1 MSLLSFFPY
10 CIKVGGIAFDAQTAQ
25 QLPAAVVNNQV
36 VVLTSLACSQWTFS
50 YGLPDSPAAGD
61 IWIHTVDGGG
71 YTLSVAG
78 DQTLILTPGVVMQ
91 YNGSAWEYC
100 NAYIGVN
107 GVWTLFSTKS
117 PLSTCSWEQ
126 VVGIANS
133 GEDVFKFGSVG
144 DTCPLPLS
152 TGETVY
158 PQIAGFNHD
167 DKSDGSGKAAI
178 SFITKDCLGTKYK
191 MNDSWT
197 NVGGWNSSKM
207 RTTNM
212 PAFLA
217 TFPDILKSSIGIK
230 TVNKRASAG
239 NQSTTIITSQDKCW
253 IPSLIE
259 VMGSSGNSVPGE
271 GTRYSLFTSSS
282 SRIKKVGNAAADWW
296 SRSPYSSNTGNF
308 CAVSSS
314 GAATNNNA
322 NNELGV
328 ALGLFRI
335 GPTK

>member
-10 CIKVGGIAFDAQTAQ
+10 SVKVGGVVFDVQIAQ

-36 VVLTSLACSQWTFS
+36 VVLTFRDCSKWTFS
-50 YGLPDSPAAGD
+50 YGPPDSPESGD

-71 YTLSVAG
+71 YTLSIAG

-117 PLSTCSWEQ
+117 PLSSCSWEQ

-133 GEDVFKFGSVG
+133 GEDVSKFWSVG
-144 DTCPLPLS
+144 DTCPLTLS

-158 PQIAGFNHD
+158 PQIAGFKHD
-167 DKSDGSGKAAI
+167 DKANEAGKAAI
-178 SFITKDCLGTKYK
+178 SFITQDCLGTKYR
-191 MNDSWT
+191 MNDNWT
-197 NVGGWNSSKM
+197 NAGGWNDSKM
-207 RTTNM
+207 RKTDM

-217 TFPDILKSSIGIK
+217 TFPDILKSDIGIK

-239 NQSTTIITSQDKCW
+239 NQSTNIITSQDRCW
-253 IPSLIE
+253 IPALIE
-259 VMGSSGNSVPGE
+259 VMGFSGNSVPGE
-271 GTRYSLFTSSS
+271 GTQYSLFTTNS
-282 SRIKKVGNAAADWW
+282 SRIKKVGAAAADWG
-296 SRSPYSSNTGNF
+296 SRSPYSSNNNNF
-308 CAVSSS
+308 CAVSAA
-314 GAATNNNA
+314 GAATNIFA
-322 NNELGV
+322 NRELGV
-328 ALGLFRI
+328 ALGFCL
-335 GPTK
+335 

>member
-10 CIKVGGIAFDAQTAQ
+10 SVKVGGVVFDVQIAQ

-36 VVLTSLACSQWTFS
+36 VVLTSRDCSKWTFS
-50 YGLPDSPAAGD
+50 YGPPASPESGD

-71 YTLSVAG
+71 YTLSIAG

-117 PLSTCSWEQ
+117 PLSSWEQ

-133 GEDVFKFGSVG
+133 GEDVSKFWSVG
-144 DTCPLPLS
+144 DTCPLTLS

-158 PQIAGFNHD
+158 PQIAGFKHD
-167 DKSDGSGKAAI
+167 DKANGGGKAAI

-197 NVGGWNSSKM
+197 NVGGWNDSKM
-207 RTTNM
+207 RKTNM

-217 TFPDILKSSIGIK
+217 TFPDILKSDIGIK

-239 NQSTTIITSQDKCW
+239 NQSTNIITSQDRCW
-253 IPSLIE
+253 IPALIE
-259 VMGSSGNSVPGE
+259 VMGSSGASVPGE
-271 GTRYSLFTSSS
+271 GTQYSLFTTNS
-282 SRIKKVGNAAADWW
+282 SRIKKVGAAAADWW
-296 SRSPYSSNTGNF
+296 SRSPYSSSSYSF
-308 CAVSSS
+308 CAVSAA
-314 GAATNNNA
+314 GAATIDIA
-322 NNELGV
+322 DTELGV
-328 ALGLFRI
+328 ALGFCL
-335 GPTK
+335 